1 MLVDIFGGDVN
12 TSVFSFEGIGDGE
25 RLETVQ
31 FTEGCKDRVAVDDF
45 GEVKGAVFTVIK
57 SDLQSVAGKIFSL
70 SDF

>member
-12 TSVFSFEGIGDGE
+12 ASVFPFEGISEGE

-31 FTEGCKDRVAVDDF
+31 FTEGCKNRVAVDDL
-45 GEVKGAVFTVIK
+45 GEVKGALFSVIK